1 MKWFLIVLAFLNL
14 LFFGYTEI
22 RQDRATESLLA
33 HQNLHSD
40 KIRVLA
46 IAEKPQTASAAVAL
60 VRSCS
65 EWGPVAGADL
75 AEVRKVVGSYLA
87 SGQVQEN
94 TPANARYWVYIPPL
108 TSEAQ
113 ALERLET
120 LRTAGI
126 SDSLVIRNDASLRNG
141 ISLGVFNDE
150 AAAKVQLETLKRKGI
165 NDAQI
170 IARAKGETP
179 VSFLFVVDD
188 ATLKQELE
196 RLKQAY
202 PKIAEKE
209 VACPSKSGTQG

>member
-22 RQDRATESLLA
+22 RQDHATESLLA
-33 HQNLHSD
+33 HQNLHAD
-40 KIRVLA
+40 KIRLLA
-46 IAEKPQTASAAVAL
+46 LAEKPETASAANAF

-65 EWGPVAGADL
+65 EWGPVAGPDL
-75 AEVRKVVGSYLA
+75 AEARTAVASYLA
-87 SGQVQEN
+87 NGQVREKA
-94 TPANARYWVYIPPL
+94 PVNARYWVYISPL
-108 TSEAQ
+108 ASEAQ

-120 LRTAGI
+120 LKAAGI

-150 AAAKVQLETLKRKGI
+150 AAAKVQLEALKQKGV
-165 NDAQI
+165 NDAKI

-179 VSFLFVVDD
+179 VSFVFVIED
-188 ATLKQELE
+188 AALKQQFE

-202 PKIAEKE
+202 PKIAAKD
-209 VACPSKSGTQG
+209 VACPTKI